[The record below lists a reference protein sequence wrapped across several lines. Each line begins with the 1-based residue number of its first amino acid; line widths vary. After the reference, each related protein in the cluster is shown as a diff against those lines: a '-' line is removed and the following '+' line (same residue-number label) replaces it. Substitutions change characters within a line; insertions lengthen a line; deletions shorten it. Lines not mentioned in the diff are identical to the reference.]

1 MTGLLV
7 LSLVLVAAV
16 AVGLVLRARSGA
28 LRATAPSDS
37 GTDTRRTLLAEAGV
51 AGAGPAILHFSAD
64 WCGPC
69 AAVRRVIGQVL
80 ETLDEE
86 LVPGITRAVEIE
98 VDIDENTALAAELSV
113 LSLPTTFIFDAAGVQ
128 RYRVSG
134 VPTAADLR
142 AALLPLCGPGD
153 PNSSGNG

>member
-7 LSLVLVAAV
+7 LALVLVAA
-16 AVGLVLRARSGA
+16 AAAGLVLRARSGA
-28 LRATAPSDS
+28 VRATAPSDS
-37 GTDTRRTLLAEAGV
+37 GSDTRRALLAEAGV
-51 AGAGPAILHFSAD
+51 AGAGPAVLHFSAD

-80 ETLDEE
+80 ETLDGE
-86 LVPGITRAVEIE
+86 LDPASTRAVEIE
-98 VDIDENTALAAELSV
+98 VDIDENPALAAELDV
-113 LSLPTTFIFDAAGVQ
+113 LSLPTTFIFDAEGMQ

-153 PNSSGNG
+153 SHPPENG